1 MGSASK
7 QWNKFCVLSLLL
19 LFPSVSKI
27 SRSQKREREEGELSG
42 HSKSKSRADRRRAAY
57 AEGFGEGFAKGFEEG
72 KKAAEATAFE
82 EGSQA
87 SKAEVAALK
96 RQLKALTDQLEREI
110 LRADNLQH
118 QFDIIRLEQQLY
130 PAAPR
135 QAREDAGN
143 GEN

>member
-1 MGSASK
+1 MYCRFCFCFLRFQKFLALRNENVRRENSAGTQKARVVPIADERPTPKASEK
-7 QWNKFCVLSLLL
+7 G
-19 LFPSVSKI
+19 
-27 SRSQKREREEGELSG
+27 SQKG
-42 HSKSKSRADRRRAAY
+42 SRKARRQQ
-57 AEGFGEGFAKGFEEG
+57 KPQPL
-72 KKAAEATAFE
+72 KKAAKRQKLE